1 MQLAGK
7 YQDLRKWSETPEAT
21 GGEYP
26 TLHQGLNQQLNI
38 LKTAAPGS
46 QEAVQAMI
54 TISEIQ
60 NAIKIINAENKGT
73 GVIRLNGDA
82 ISR

>member
-7 YQDLRKWSETPEAT
+7 YQDLRKWSAPEAT

-26 TLHQGLNQQLNI
+26 THQGLNQQLNI
-38 LKTAAPGS
+38 LKTAAPE
-46 QEAVQAMI
+46 EAVQAMI
-54 TISEIQ
+54 TISKIQ

-73 GVIRLNGDA
+73 GVTRLSGDA

>member
-60 NAIKIINAENKGT
+60 NANKIINAENKRNYPE
-73 GVIRLNGDA
+73 IR
-82 ISR
+82 